1 MQFYGKT
8 LAKNLETRKKI
19 VFTKLLECFFTLRQ
33 IWLISENPLYLKKTL
48 KYTFCHVEY
57 EKL

>member
-8 LAKNLETRKKI
+8 LAKNLETRKKNRI
-19 VFTKLLECFFTLRQ
+19 YKTFSMFFCTYKNLTNIRK
-33 IWLISENPLYLKKTL
+33 PFMFKKAL